1 MWFQFA
7 ICFVLGIVMLL
18 VPGFLLLTALR
29 VPIWNA
35 LGFAAPISIT
45 WFVLAG
51 IVFDALGMRTS
62 LLQMFLPLVII
73 VVLLSAVVS
82 VRGKSKSK
90 RGKRLAGGN
99 AAQLPLCPHFES
111 VIITVTIGISL
122 LLGTIFFVK
131 QLDGPASFVQEFDNG
146 WNLSLIQS
154 YANSGIYSV
163 FSLPI
168 YSNVDFIPPAEG
180 ASFYPAAWHCLAA
193 LLTSALD
200 VPTTLAA
207 NALNKLLSFVVFP
220 LGMLSLLFTLFT
232 DNRRC
237 LVFAPALILAFQ
249 SFPWRL
255 LEFGPLYS
263 NLSSFSIAPIFL
275 ASFIRLLQDGVSL
288 KERILFGFISFVALI
303 DIAFMQPN
311 AAFTCGVMLVPFCVA
326 RLCSISPNG
335 MEAKRV
341 YVLRVGLIAT
351 FLLFVVLL
359 WTYLYNASFMQPVV
373 TFSWASFLSKR
384 QALANILLCAFS
396 SDYAQPALAALVLS
410 GIAYG
415 LYAKRNRWLIVSYAL
430 VIIQYFIC
438 ATTDGTIKHI
448 LTGFWYTDSY
458 RIAASI
464 VYAGI
469 PLACMGAYALYRAAV
484 KLFVLLTNKSGKAS
498 TLLPILGFSITL
510 IGLIYYPNYSIS
522 LQPVQ
527 TAFGM
532 LAEKFS
538 VANSATADNVLTDE
552 EREFLQEVDEVVPD
566 DAVILNQ
573 PYDGSA
579 FAYGLYGMNVYYRYF
594 GLNTGS
600 DSDTSIEL
608 RLHVDDWE
616 SDPDVAQAL
625 DDANV
630 QYVLLLDEGDNQGE
644 SRRYLPTPWN
654 REEDFSGLYNISE
667 EHAPGFVEVL
677 RDGDMVLYE
686 IQN

>member
-7 ICFVLGIVMLL
+7 ICFALGIVMLL
-18 VPGFLLLTALR
+18 LPGFLLLTALR
-29 VPIWNA
+29 VPTWNA

-45 WFVLAG
+45 WFVSAG
-51 IVFDALGMRTS
+51 IVFDILGMRVS
-62 LLQMFLPLVII
+62 LPQMLLPLVFIVFLLCAII
-73 VVLLSAVVS
+73 AALERQMS
-82 VRGKSKSK
+82 VRGK
-90 RGKRLAGGN
+90 RFAGDR
-99 AAQLPLCPHFES
+99 AAQSLPRLHFEL
-111 VIITVTIGISL
+111 IIVGVTIGVSL
-122 LLGTIFFVK
+122 LLGIIVFVK
-131 QLDGPASFVQEFDNG
+131 QLDGPASFIQEYDNG
-146 WNLSLIQS
+146 WNLSLIHS
-154 YANSGIYSV
+154 YASTGIYSV
-163 FSLPI
+163 LNLSVYP
-168 YSNVDFIPPAEG
+168 NVDFIPPAAG
-180 ASFYPAAWHCLAA
+180 PRFYPAAWHCLAA
-193 LLTSALD
+193 LLTSALN
-200 VPTTLAA
+200 VPTTLAV
-207 NALNKLLSFVVFP
+207 NALNTLLSFVVFP
-220 LGMLSLLFTLFT
+220 LGMIALLFTLFR
-232 DNRRC
+232 DNRHC
-237 LVFAPALILAFQ
+237 LAFAPILILAFQ

-275 ASFIRLLQDGVSL
+275 ASFIQFLQDGKSL
-288 KERILFGFISFVALI
+288 RGRILSGFICFISLI
-303 DIAFMQPN
+303 DMALMQTN
-311 AAFTCGVMLVPFCVA
+311 AAFTCGVVLIPFCVT
-326 RLCSISPNG
+326 RLWSISPNNVN
-335 MEAKRV
+335 AKRARA
-341 YVLRVGLIAT
+341 LRGGAIAA
-351 FLLFVVLL
+351 FLLFVVLV
-359 WTYLYNASFMQPVV
+359 WIYLFNASFMQPVV
-373 TFSWASFLSKR
+373 TFNWASFLSKR
-384 QALANILLCAFS
+384 QALVNILLCAFS
-396 SDYAQPALAALVLS
+396 SDYIQPVLALFVLA
-410 GIAYG
+410 GIAYT
-415 LYAKRNRWLIVSYAL
+415 LYTKRNRWLIVSYVL
-430 VIIQYFIC
+430 VSTQYFVC

-484 KLFVLLTNKSGKAS
+484 KLFVLITCKSGKAS

-510 IGLIYYPNYSIS
+510 IGLIFYPNFTIS

-532 LAEKFS
+532 LAEKFA
-538 VANSATADNVLTDE
+538 VANSTTADNVLTDE

-608 RLHVDDWE
+608 RLRVDDWE

-630 QYVLLLDEGDNQGE
+630 QYVLLLDEGDNQDE

-654 REEDFSGLYNISE
+654 REEDFSGLYSISE

>member
-1 MWFQFA
+1 
-7 ICFVLGIVMLL
+7 MLL

-51 IVFDALGMRTS
+51 IAYDILGMRAS
-62 LLQMFLPLVII
+62 LLQMLLPLVFI
-73 VVLLSAVVS
+73 VILL
-82 VRGKSKSK
+82 
-90 RGKRLAGGN
+90 
-99 AAQLPLCPHFES
+99 S
-111 VIITVTIGISL
+111 VIITVHEGRMNGRGKCFAGDGAAQPLPRLHFELIIVGATIGVSL
-122 LLGTIFFVK
+122 LLGIIVFVK
-131 QLDGPASFVQEFDNG
+131 QLDGPASFIQEYDNG
-146 WNLSLIQS
+146 WNLSLIHS
-154 YANSGIYSV
+154 YASTGIYSV
-163 FSLPI
+163 SNLSVYP
-168 YSNVDFIPPAEG
+168 NVDFIPPAAG
-180 ASFYPAAWHCLAA
+180 PRFYPAAWHCLAA
-193 LLTSALD
+193 LLTSALN
-200 VPTTLAA
+200 VPTTLAV
-207 NALNKLLSFVVFP
+207 NALNTLLSFVVFP
-220 LGMLSLLFTLFT
+220 LGMIALLFTLFR
-232 DNRRC
+232 DNRHC
-237 LVFAPALILAFQ
+237 LAFAPVLILAFQ

-275 ASFIRLLQDGVSL
+275 ASFIQLLQDGRSL
-288 KERILFGFISFVALI
+288 KERFLSGFTCFSSLI
-303 DIAFMQPN
+303 DMALMQTN
-311 AAFTCGVMLVPFCVA
+311 AAFTCGVMLIPFCVT
-326 RLCSISPNG
+326 RLWSISPNNVN
-335 MEAKRV
+335 AKRARA
-341 YVLRVGLIAT
+341 LRVGAIAA
-351 FLLFVVLL
+351 FLLFVVLV

-373 TFSWASFLSKR
+373 TFNWASFLSKR
-384 QALANILLCAFS
+384 QALVNILLCAFS
-396 SDYAQPALAALVLS
+396 SDYIQPVLALLVLA
-410 GIAYG
+410 GIAFT
-415 LYAKRNRWLIVSYAL
+415 LYTKRNRWLIVSYVL
-430 VIIQYFIC
+430 VSTQYFVC

-469 PLACMGAYALYRAAV
+469 PLACLGAYALYRAGV
-484 KLFVLLTNKSGKAS
+484 KLFTLVTHRKIKATQIWPVLSS
-498 TLLPILGFSITL
+498 SIVL
-510 IGLIYYPNYSIS
+510 VGLIFYPNFSVS

-532 LAEKFS
+532 LEDKFAI
-538 VANSATADNVLTDE
+538 ANSATVDNVLTSE
-552 EREFLQEVDEVVPD
+552 EREFLQEVDEIVPD

-630 QYVLLLDEGDNQGE
+630 QYVLLLDEGDNQDE